1 MDSSF
6 TVSSGW
12 RAGRIADARV
22 SASWIHSS
30 PSLGLRKKQI
40 EKFILFP

>member
-12 RAGRIADARV
+12 WGRIADARV